1 MSLPMPNM
9 IKKTGKMTLTF
20 DQKKYQELLVKYQPK
35 LIRDEEE
42 NEKAL
47 AVVEEL
53 MHRRNRSLEENEL
66 YDLLITL
73 IEKFEQ
79 EYYSPGKASTP
90 HSMLLFLM
98 EQQNIQQSDLVDIMG
113 SNNIVCEIIDGKQ
126 EITKEQAQ
134 ALGRFFH
141 VDPSLFI

>member
-1 MSLPMPNM
+1 
-9 IKKTGKMTLTF
+9 MTLTF
-20 DQKKYQELLVKYQPK
+20 DQKRYQELLMKYQPK

-47 AVVEEL
+47 AIVEEL
-53 MHRRNRSLEENEL
+53 MHRQNRSLEENEL

-98 EQQNIQQSDLVDIMG
+98 EQQNIQQSALVDIIG
-113 SNNIVCEIIDGKQ
+113 SNDIVSQIVDGKQ
-126 EITKEQAQ
+126 EITKEQAR
-134 ALGRFFH
+134 ALGKFFH
-141 VDPSLFI
+141 VDPTLFM